1 MVNSFSRENP
11 MSSDENTYIID
22 TESEIEL
29 VRLLRQSELLNRH
42 VGLLPDAFVP
52 SSGAVLLDLA
62 CGPGGWVLDVNDQF
76 PEMNVVGVDI
86 SDRQL
91 AFARAQAKARG
102 GDFVYFK
109 KMNILDPFDFPDHSI
124 DFIHA
129 RFLLGVMRTAL
140 WPKLIQE
147 CFRVMKPGG
156 LIRLTET
163 NPEYV
168 AFAPMFD
175 RIASLLAM
183 ALWKAGK
190 TYSEK
195 SIALG
200 PMLGRFLKQGG
211 YEVVDEGPSF
221 INISYGSEFYDFW
234 VHDRRASF
242 EAVKPFILK
251 YSELTSHEYDQLAK
265 KAEKQVSSTAFRGH
279 WFITSVVGRK
289 PVRKKDRFTI
299 VR

>member
-1 MVNSFSRENP
+1 MD
-11 MSSDENTYIID
+11 SSENTYIID
-22 TESEIEL
+22 TESEVEL

-52 SSGAVLLDLA
+52 YKGAVLLDLA

-91 AFARAQAKARG
+91 AFARAQAKSRG
-102 GDFVYFK
+102 EDLVYFK
-109 KMNILDPFDFPDHSI
+109 KMNILGPFDFPDQSI

-129 RFLLGVMRTAL
+129 RFLLGVMRTSL

-156 LIRLTET
+156 LICLTET

-195 SIALG
+195 SIGLG
-200 PMLGRFLKQGG
+200 PMLGLFLKQGG

-234 VHDRRASF
+234 LRDRRASF

-251 YSELTSHEYDQLAK
+251 YSALTSNEYDELAK
-265 KAEKQVSSTAFRGH
+265 KAVRQVSSTAFRGH

-289 PVRKKDRFTI
+289 PARNKDRFTI